1 MAAMQ
6 NSRPVRKHRTRRQR
20 EDILRDYRQ
29 SQLTQKEFAT
39 QAGISVSTLQA
50 WLRKAPARPAPIGSG
65 FRGRAQFVVGRAG
78 AARLSAP
85 MAGRSESGGSRRFC
99 LRGTG
104 RVAATAA
111 GVMIPLSPA
120 TRIYLASGATDL
132 RKSFEGLSDL
142 VAHQFQEDPLSG
154 HLYVFTN
161 RRKNRIKLLYFDGSG
176 VWVCAKRLMG
186 RGRFAWPKTT
196 SREPCASWPRS

>member
-1 MAAMQ
+1 
-6 NSRPVRKHRTRRQR
+6 
-20 EDILRDYRQ
+20 
-29 SQLTQKEFAT
+29 
-39 QAGISVSTLQA
+39 
-50 WLRKAPARPAPIGSG
+50 
-65 FRGRAQFVVGRAG
+65 
-78 AARLSAP
+78 
-85 MAGRSESGGSRRFC
+85 
-99 LRGTG
+99 
-104 RVAATAA
+104 
-111 GVMIPLSPA
+111 MIPLSPA

-186 RGRFAWPKTT
+186 RGRFAWPRTTEPGALRIVAGELTLLLTGMDLEKT
-196 SREPCASWPRS
+196 RMRPWWRRAA